1 MIEMTYRTLGRT
13 GLTVSALALGTV
25 EMGMDYGIAAP
36 GHFARPAEAAAIDLV
51 HSTLDAG
58 VTFID
63 TARAYGESEAV
74 LGKALRDR
82 RNQVVLATKVALH
95 RPDGSLP
102 TGETLRAEML
112 ASLETSLRLL
122 QTDWVDLWQIHNV
135 DAAVLARREEIAT
148 IFAEVRT
155 SGKVRA
161 VGGSFYGADLPA
173 QALGYDLFDVIQ
185 VTYSVFDQR
194 LADQVLPL
202 AQAQNVG
209 VMVRSVLLKGA
220 LTERA
225 DYLPDHLETL
235 RAHSRAY
242 RQLVVAQGQG
252 LTPAQVAIA
261 FALAHPQIS
270 SVLVGIR
277 SLEELTENLPA
288 LTAMLPTALLAQ
300 LSALRIDEEKLINPG
315 MWGI

>member
-25 EMGMDYGIAAP
+25 ELGMDYGIAAP

-51 HSTLDAG
+51 HATLAAG

-74 LGKALRDR
+74 LGKALRGKRD
-82 RNQVVLATKVALH
+82 QVVLATKVGLH

-102 TGETLRAEML
+102 MGDALRTEML
-112 ASLETSLRLL
+112 TALETSLRLL
-122 QTDWVDLWQIHNV
+122 QTDYVDLWQLHNV
-135 DAAVLARREEIAT
+135 DAAVLARRDELAAV
-148 IFAEVRT
+148 FAAVQA

-161 VGGSFYGADLPA
+161 VGGSFYGAELPV

-202 AQAQNVG
+202 AQAKNIG

-225 DYLPDHLETL
+225 EYLPDHLDTL
-235 RAHSRAY
+235 RRRSRHY
-242 RQLVVAQGQG
+242 RQLVADAGQG

-277 SLEELTENLPA
+277 SIEELTENLPA
-288 LTAMLPTALLAQ
+288 LRTTLPASLLAQ
-300 LSALRIDEEKLINPG
+300 LYVLRVDEEKLINPG
-315 MWGI
+315 LWGI

>member
-1 MIEMTYRTLGRT
+1 MLEMTYRTLGRT

-25 EMGMDYGIAAP
+25 ELGMDYGIAVP
-36 GHFARPAEAAAIDLV
+36 GHFVRPVEAAAIDLV
-51 HSTLDAG
+51 HATLDAG

-74 LGKALRDR
+74 LGKALRGKRD
-82 RNQVVLATKVALH
+82 QVVLATKVGLH

-102 TGETLRAEML
+102 LGDALRTEML
-112 ASLETSLRLL
+112 TSLETSLRLL
-122 QTDWVDLWQIHNV
+122 ETDHVELWQLHNV
-135 DAAVLARREEIAT
+135 DAAVLARRDEIAAV
-148 IFAEVRT
+148 FAAVQA

-161 VGGSFYGADLPA
+161 VGGSFYGAELPV

-194 LADQVLPL
+194 LADHVLPL
-202 AQAQNVG
+202 AQAKNIG

-225 DYLPDHLETL
+225 DYLPDHLDAL
-235 RAHSRAY
+235 RRRSRHY
-242 RQLVVAQGQG
+242 RQLVTEAGQG

-277 SLEELTENLPA
+277 SIEELTENLPA
-288 LTAMLPTALLAQ
+288 LTTTLPASLLAQ
-300 LSALRIDEEKLINPG
+300 LYALRVDEEKLINPG
-315 MWGI
+315 LWGI

>member
-25 EMGMDYGIAAP
+25 ELGMDYGIAAP
-36 GHFARPAEAAAIDLV
+36 GHFTRPAEAAAIDLV
-51 HSTLDAG
+51 HATLDAG
-58 VTFID
+58 ITFID

-74 LGKALRDR
+74 LGKALRGKRD
-82 RNQVVLATKVALH
+82 QVVLATKVGLH

-102 TGETLRAEML
+102 MGDALHAEML
-112 ASLETSLRLL
+112 TSLETSLRLL
-122 QTDWVDLWQIHNV
+122 QTDYVDLWQLHNV
-135 DAAVLARREEIAT
+135 DAAVLARRDEIAAV
-148 IFAEVRT
+148 FAAVQA

-173 QALGYDLFDVIQ
+173 QALSNDLFDVIQ

-202 AQAQNVG
+202 AQAKNIG

-235 RAHSRAY
+235 RARSRAY
-242 RQLVVAQGQG
+242 RQLVAEAGQG

-277 SLEELTENLPA
+277 SIEELTENLPA
-288 LTAMLPTALLAQ
+288 LTTTLPASLLAQ
-300 LSALRIDEEKLINPG
+300 LYALRVDEEKLINPG
-315 MWGI
+315 LWGI

>member
-13 GLTVSALALGTV
+13 GLAVSALALGTV
-25 EMGMDYGIAAP
+25 ELGMDYGIAAP

-51 HSTLDAG
+51 HATLDAG

-74 LGKALRDR
+74 LGKALRGR
-82 RNQVVLATKVALH
+82 RDQVVLATKVALH

-102 TGETLRAEML
+102 TGAALRTEML
-112 ASLETSLRLL
+112 TSLDTSLRLL

-135 DAAVLARREEIAT
+135 DAAVLARRDELAA
-148 IFAEVRT
+148 IFVEAQA
-155 SGKVRA
+155 SGKIRA
-161 VGGSFYGADLPA
+161 AGGSFYGANLPA
-173 QALGYDLFDVIQ
+173 QALRYDLFDVIQ

-225 DYLPDHLETL
+225 EYLPDHLETL
-235 RAHSRAY
+235 RQRSRHY
-242 RQLVVAQGQG
+242 RQLVAEAGQG
-252 LTPAQVAIA
+252 LTPAQAAIA

-277 SLEELTENLPA
+277 TIEELTENLPA
-288 LTAMLPTALLAQ
+288 LTTTLPPSLLTR
-300 LSALRIDEEKLINPG
+300 LYALRIDEEKLINPG
-315 MWGI
+315 LWGI